1 MGRARV
7 RHLRWPLRLLCVP
20 ASWVGVLSAHG
31 DPTRGWVAVRAS
43 EQELIG
49 TRGMKAV
56 CGGFLAIGWGPVP
69 NQEHDLGTDLL
80 VLARDRRRFD
90 RGLVVG
96 VQVKTGPHYFKRV
109 ERGDNGHVLGWW
121 YYESDTDHFDDWVT
135 HGLPHLLV
143 LHCLEEGKSYWVHV
157 TAKQVT
163 STGKGCK
170 ILVPVHQ
177 TIGDRQADNLFDVA
191 CMQKAAPVLEG
202 TAFAGLP
209 DGVPPGRRLRYALV
223 APRLV
228 APHPN
233 ASQDDPVDPVTA
245 AALLAQGRFR
255 YLKGLSDKHPSVPD
269 PQQRFAGREW
279 GWRFVAAVWH
289 WATTD
294 SVEQLEEAL
303 AEARTAP
310 EEAASGVLL
319 ACALHRNERSDR
331 ALEVLDGLA
340 DGDRLLPA
348 DHGWVLVQ
356 RARFRTETGD
366 LAGAQADAAEAQR
379 CFAGDQDD
387 VTVSALAAAAA
398 WQMYSAA
405 FMAGPDF
412 ENWDRDFEAL
422 ISAADT
428 AVSWWR
434 AQTLAAGLASVE
446 TSRFEAWAD
455 PYVRYLFKW
464 DGTTSPHLFSAE
476 FTADIA
482 GEHSQWKYAH
492 ALYGRYQITGAANSA
507 DEATELGEGLNAL
520 RRSGEYQSLKQA
532 IRRLR
537 YGGPLGSLAVM
548 VNSIPVGGWTHTTA
562 DSNFAALARA
572 GDLVEEPAATELAC
586 WSASV
591 LENPSELNDTL
602 KPSRT
607 VPMAAME
614 AVAGLLHAAAQP
626 AHSQVA
632 RIIAA
637 IPDPSSHITPQ
648 CVAEAICA
656 LNYSKVDD
664 HGRQAL
670 WEKVRAEQET
680 AGLAAL
686 RWFIANNYPGAE
698 TEAISRTVSG
708 DLRALEAVADL
719 AALVPSEAT
728 AISELLAEAATQN
741 LADARRG
748 AHGGDRVDAA
758 YWLVRMNAAHP
769 HLDRWGEALDLLF
782 DPATAG
788 HDKIP
793 ACLHIAENPGS
804 IPERVRDTLANNIAS
819 IGEAQRGIGFDDDIS
834 GIETVLAI
842 SLGSLSGGDAVAAMA
857 ELASGTAEQRRYAAR
872 LLGWR
877 QQTAQQPM
885 LAALIT
891 DHHPL
896 VRHEAAIAVGL
907 LAASDPSTLNSTL
920 AWTLARKD
928 GILLP
933 AGLLDGLTRNSNPA
947 TPLAADIAHHHRQH
961 PSAIIRGWANNILQ

>member
-1 MGRARV
+1 M
-7 RHLRWPLRLLCVP
+7 
-20 ASWVGVLSAHG
+20 
-31 DPTRGWVAVRAS
+31 RAS
-43 EQELIG
+43 DQEQIG
-49 TRGMKAV
+49 GTGVSAV
-56 CGGFLAIGWGPVP
+56 CRDFQAIGWGPVP
-69 NQEHDLGTDLL
+69 NQQHDLGTDLL

-109 ERGDNGHVLGWW
+109 ERGDSGQVLGWW
-121 YYESDTDHFDDWVT
+121 YYESDADHFDDWVT

-157 TAKQVT
+157 TAKQVA
-163 STGKGCK
+163 SAGKGCK
-170 ILVPVHQ
+170 ILVPAHQ
-177 TIGDRQADNLFDVA
+177 TIRDEQADDLFDVA

-233 ASQDDPVDPVTA
+233 ASQDDPVDPVEA

-255 YLKGLSDKHPSVPD
+255 DLKRLSDKHPSVQD

-294 SVEQLEEAL
+294 SVEQLEEVL
-303 AEARTAP
+303 AGARTAP

-319 ACALHRNERSDR
+319 ACALHRNERCDR
-331 ALEVLDGLA
+331 ALKVLDGLA
-340 DGDRLLPA
+340 DGDRLSPA
-348 DHGWVLVQ
+348 DHGWILVQ
-356 RARFRTETGD
+356 RARFKTETGD
-366 LAGAQADAAEAQR
+366 LAGAQSDAAEAQR

-387 VTVSALAAAAA
+387 ITVSALAAAAA
-398 WQMYSAA
+398 WQLYSAA

-446 TSRFEAWAD
+446 ERRFEAWAN
-455 PYVRYLFKW
+455 PHARHRFKW
-464 DGTTSPHLFSAE
+464 GSTMSPHLFSAE

-482 GEHSQWKYAH
+482 GEHSQWKYAC
-492 ALYGRYQITGAANSA
+492 ALYGRHRLTGAANST
-507 DEATELGEGLNAL
+507 DEAAELGEGLNAL
-520 RRSGEYQSLKQA
+520 RRSGEYQSLEKA
-532 IRRLR
+532 IRRLHS
-537 YGGPLGSLAVM
+537 GGPLGPLAAA

-572 GDLVEEPAATELAC
+572 GDLVREPAATELAC

-591 LENPSELNDTL
+591 LENPSELNDRL

-614 AVAGLLHAAAQP
+614 AAAGLLHAAAGP
-626 AHSQVA
+626 AHSRVA

-637 IPDPSSHITPQ
+637 MPDPSPHMTPQ
-648 CVAEAICA
+648 CVAEAISA
-656 LNYSKVDD
+656 LDYSKVDD

-670 WEKVRAEQET
+670 WEKVRAERGRT
-680 AGLAAL
+680 GLAPL
-686 RWFIANNYPGAE
+686 RWLITNNHPGAE
-698 TEAISRTVSG
+698 TEAINRTASG

-719 AALVPSEAT
+719 SALSPADAK
-728 AISELLAEAATQN
+728 AISELLAEAADQN
-741 LADARRG
+741 LADARSG
-748 AHGGDRVDAA
+748 THGGDRINAA

-769 HLDRWGEALDLLF
+769 HLDRWDEALELLF

-788 HDKIP
+788 HDKIL
-793 ACLHIAENPGS
+793 ACLHIAKNPGT
-804 IPERVRDTLANNIAS
+804 IPKPVRNTLANNIAS
-819 IGEAQRGIGFDDDIS
+819 IGQAQPAIGFDADI
-834 GIETVLAI
+834 GGTETVLAI
-842 SLGSLSGGDAVAAMA
+842 SLGALSGGNALAAMA
-857 ELASGTAEQRRYAAR
+857 ELASGTAEQRRNAAM
-872 LLGWR
+872 LVGWG
-877 QQTAQQPM
+877 QQPAQQAM
-885 LAALIT
+885 LAALIA
-891 DHHPL
+891 DHQPL
-896 VRHEAAIAVGL
+896 VRREAAIAVGL
-907 LAASDPSTLNSTL
+907 LAAADPTPPNSTL
-920 AWTLARKD
+920 AWTLSRKD

-933 AGLLDGLTRNSNPA
+933 AGLLSGLARNSKPA
-947 TPLAADIAHHHRQH
+947 APLAADIARHHRQH
-961 PSAIIRGWANNILQ
+961 PSAIIREWANKILQ